1 MNHSLNIM
9 NELELYISIWMNSHK
24 YIERQK
30 QAAEEYIYV
39 KFKNIQ
45 NNSMCCLRIHT
56 YVEKSRMHR
65 NDAHQM
71 QLMVTS
77 GGE

>member
-1 MNHSLNIM
+1 M

-39 KFKNIQ
+39 KFKNRQ
-45 NNSMCCLRIHT
+45 T
-56 YVEKSRMHR
+56 Y
-65 NDAHQM
+65 
-71 QLMVTS
+71 QLYLNRAGKKTPTTIDKHGARSPGS
-77 GGE
+77 G